1 MFEKNDKQLL
11 TMRII
16 VNVVICIIAA
26 ASILVGIILS
36 ATASNAV
43 FLLIAVGG
51 AFLSW
56 LTWVVARLYLSY
68 LCDIKL
74 IRNKLYGVDNDNL
87 KVFLEEK
94 QTPEQIAEQKR
105 VAAQN
110 AEKIEKLKTLRDSG
124 VISEE
129 EFQQEREKLLK

>member
-36 ATASNAV
+36 ATASNAL

>member
-1 MFEKNDKQLL
+1 MFEENDKQLL

-16 VNVVICIIAA
+16 TNVVICIIAA

-36 ATASNAV
+36 ATTSNAL

-56 LTWVVARLYLSY
+56 LAWVTARLYLSY

-74 IRNKLYGVDNDNL
+74 IRNKLYGVNNDNL

-94 QTPEQIAEQKR
+94 QTPEQVEEQKR
-105 VAAQN
+105 MEAQN
-110 AEKIEKLKTLRDSG
+110 AEKMEKLKTLRDSG

>member
-11 TMRII
+11 TMHILL
-16 VNVVICIIAA
+16 NVVTFIFVLAGII
-26 ASILVGIILS
+26 SGIILLVNDS
-36 ATASNAV
+36 IALGLV
-43 FLLIAVGG
+43 MLLLVP
-51 AFLSW
+51 FLSW
-56 LTWVVARLYLSY
+56 LMWVVARLFLTY

-105 VAAQN
+105 VATQN

>member
-16 VNVVICIIAA
+16 VNVVICIVAA
-26 ASILVGIILS
+26 ASILAGIVLFI
-36 ATASNAV
+36 TAENAL

-56 LTWVVARLYLSY
+56 LAWVVARLYLTY

-74 IRNKLYGVDNDNL
+74 IRNKLYGIDNDNL
-87 KVFLEEK
+87 NVFLEWSK
-94 QTPEQIAEQKR
+94 TPEQIEEQKR
-105 VAAQN
+105 VEAQN
-110 AEKIEKLKTLRDSG
+110 AEKIAKLKTLLDSG

-129 EFQQEREKLLK
+129 EYQHEIEKLLK

>member
-11 TMRII
+11 TIRILL
-16 VNVVICIIAA
+16 NVVTFIFVLAGII
-26 ASILVGIILS
+26 SGIILLVNDS
-36 ATASNAV
+36 IALGLV
-43 FLLIAVGG
+43 MLLLVP
-51 AFLSW
+51 FLSW
-56 LTWVVARLYLSY
+56 LMWVVARLFLTY

>member
-16 VNVVICIIAA
+16 VNVVICIVAA
-26 ASILVGIILS
+26 ASILAGIVLS
-36 ATASNAV
+36 ITAENAL

-56 LTWVVARLYLSY
+56 LAWVVARLYLTY

-74 IRNKLYGVDNDNL
+74 IRNKLYGIDNDNL
-87 KVFLEEK
+87 KVFLEWSK
-94 QTPEQIAEQKR
+94 TPEQIEEQKR
-105 VAAQN
+105 VEAQN
-110 AEKIEKLKTLRDSG
+110 AEKIAKLETLLDSG

-129 EFQQEREKLLK
+129 DYQHEIEKLLK